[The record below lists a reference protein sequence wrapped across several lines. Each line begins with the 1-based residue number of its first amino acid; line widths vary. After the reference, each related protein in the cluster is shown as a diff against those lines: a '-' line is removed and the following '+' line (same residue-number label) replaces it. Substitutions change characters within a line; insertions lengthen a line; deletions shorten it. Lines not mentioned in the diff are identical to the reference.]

1 MYKSKLPR
9 SIADNLICPA
19 CKSALG
25 HQQGNEL
32 ICPNKAC
39 AAAYPVVDGCPVLIN
54 SDNSVFAISDF
65 LDGEVTTMDLRD
77 EAKKPQDLT
86 SRLKRLLSGLTP
98 PISIDVK
105 DFSPDDALDAATA
118 AFGRPPRTL
127 VIGAGDAQIKPES
140 EAELVY
146 SDVAMGPLTQ
156 LICDAHDIPFPDNY
170 FDAVVANSVL
180 EHVADPY
187 RCADEIHRVLKPTG
201 FVYAITPFMQQVHMG
216 RYDFTRFTHLGHRR
230 LFRRFDEERSGVA
243 NAQATVL
250 AWSIERYFAGFS
262 DNPLVYARLR
272 TLARF
277 VGLPF
282 LLFDRIMAGKRGAFD
297 AASAYYFFGRKS
309 ERTLSDREIIR
320 AYRGMNQ

>member
-1 MYKSKLPR
+1 MYRSKLPR
-9 SIADNLICPA
+9 SIADNLACPA
-19 CKSALG
+19 CKTALG
-25 HQQGNEL
+25 HQQGIEL
-32 ICPNKAC
+32 ICPNPVC
-39 AAAYPVVDGCPVLIN
+39 SAAYPIINGCPVLIN
-54 SDNSVFAISDF
+54 DANSVFAISDF
-65 LDGEVTTMDLRD
+65 THGAVTTMDLRAD
-77 EAKKPQDLT
+77 AEKPQDLVST
-86 SRLKRLLSGLTP
+86 VKRVLARLEP
-98 PISIDVK
+98 PISKDVK
-105 DFSPDDALDAATA
+105 DFSPDDAIDTATS
-118 AFGRPPRTL
+118 AFGRSPLTL
-127 VIGAGDAQIKPES
+127 VIGAGDAQIKPDS

-146 SDVAMGPLTQ
+146 SDVALGSLTQ

-187 RCADEIHRVLKPTG
+187 RCADEIHRVLKPKG

-243 NAQATVL
+243 NAQATAL

-262 DNPLVYARLR
+262 DNPLIYSRMR

-282 LLFDRIMAGKRGAFD
+282 LLFDRMMAGKRGAFD